1 MESAVSL
8 DDGRVSIFHVSGP
21 FGQEI
26 CGDRG
31 EGEVASASVVRIFFS
46 SFFLLLFSSSFF
58 FPFPFFFLFPLLF
71 PSVLF
76 LK

>member
-31 EGEVASASVVRIFFS
+31 EGEVASASVVRIFF
-46 SFFLLLFSSSFF
+46 LLFFSFLFSSFF
-58 FPFPFFFLFPLLF
+58 FLPPFFFFSPFFFLWFF
-71 PSVLF
+71 F
-76 LK
+76 